1 MALRAT
7 GYWRSMLNRLGGN
20 HPFATSTTPKMK
32 QFAQSAGSA
41 QANQSYNKFAM
52 TGEFAPVYMVLGML
66 VVALTI
72 GTHTAKQQLAHCPNV
87 SVSKK
92 KRRSISEV
100 EEPDHAVS
108 SADRFVNKSFLRKV
122 AHIQDNKQNL
132 PSPTRPNP
140 FTSPRNVETLKT
152 AGANPSR
159 S

>member
-20 HPFATSTTPKMK
+20 HPFATSITPKMK

-87 SVSKK
+87 SV
-92 KRRSISEV
+92 
-100 EEPDHAVS
+100 
-108 SADRFVNKSFLRKV
+108 

-132 PSPTRPNP
+132 PNPTRPNP